1 MKESLEYAKTDTTFI
16 HIYIAAWDGI
26 YTYIYMAWHQSPH
39 IKYLLKSNFVKYS
52 KEIRMKI
59 SSLMQE
65 RKVYFHNKSKLIGK
79 KLCKLCKL
87 EFIEKKIVQ
96 LQYR

>member
-26 YTYIYMAWHQSPH
+26 YMAPIITY
-39 IKYLLKSNFVKYS
+39 KYFLKSNFIKYS
-52 KEIRMKI
+52 KEIGMKI
-59 SSLMQE
+59 SSLMQK
-65 RKVYFHNKSKLIGK
+65 RNMYFHNKSKLIGK

-87 EFIEKKIVQ
+87 EFVEKKLVQ

>member
-26 YTYIYMAWHQSPH
+26 YIYMAP
-39 IKYLLKSNFVKYS
+39 IMTYKYFLKSNFVKYS

>member
-1 MKESLEYAKTDTTFI
+1 MAPITT
-16 HIYIAAWDGI
+16 Y
-26 YTYIYMAWHQSPH
+26 
-39 IKYLLKSNFVKYS
+39 KYLLKSNFVQYS

-59 SSLMQE
+59 RSLMQE

-87 EFIEKKIVQ
+87 EFKEKKIVQ